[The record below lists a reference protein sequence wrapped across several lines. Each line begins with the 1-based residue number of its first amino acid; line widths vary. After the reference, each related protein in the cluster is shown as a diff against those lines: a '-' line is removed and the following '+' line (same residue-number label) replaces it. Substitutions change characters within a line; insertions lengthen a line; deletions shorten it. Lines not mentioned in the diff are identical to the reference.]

1 MMDDVKP
8 QREYHST
15 RREQQAQATREA
27 IVAAARTLFVRDGY
41 AATSVR
47 AIAAEAGV
55 SDQTIY
61 AAFGS
66 KRALLTAL
74 WNALDVNA
82 GVMELRDRLQAA
94 HGDPGRQLDLIIG
107 FDMQLFE
114 RSADVIEAARRAGDA
129 EPELSNIAVEG
140 RERGRRGRETVMAAW
155 ERAGVLRADLTL
167 KEAIDIFI
175 ALCNPDTYTYLT
187 GESGWTA
194 ERYEVWLRGAL
205 RELLLVESAR

>member
-1 MMDDVKP
+1 MDDVKP

-15 RREQQAQATREA
+15 RREQQAQATRAA

-94 HGDPGRQLDLIIG
+94 HGDPGRQLDPVHRRRSEG
-107 FDMQLFE
+107 HG
-114 RSADVIEAARRAGDA
+114 RSAPDGGQAGPHSPFRHRIRHPRAH
-129 EPELSNIAVEG
+129 
-140 RERGRRGRETVMAAW
+140 
-155 ERAGVLRADLTL
+155 
-167 KEAIDIFI
+167 
-175 ALCNPDTYTYLT
+175 
-187 GESGWTA
+187 
-194 ERYEVWLRGAL
+194 
-205 RELLLVESAR
+205 